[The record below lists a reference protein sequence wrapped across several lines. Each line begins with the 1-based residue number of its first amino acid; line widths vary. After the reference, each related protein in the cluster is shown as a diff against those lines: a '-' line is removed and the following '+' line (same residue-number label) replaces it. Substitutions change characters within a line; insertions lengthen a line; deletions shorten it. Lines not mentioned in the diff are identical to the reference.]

1 MPPADRG
8 PDGHSR
14 PAGGGARR
22 RPLTLGLLP
31 SAENPVGAVP
41 ALSLPPE
48 LTPKGSVSTAKPGR
62 THSRGGSDLLPPLR
76 GGRPRACGMGGV
88 GPSRPGTVGQFVQLS
103 HEDGT
108 SSFPFRRSKSS
119 SPLSLCHCFIP
130 QSAQNPGRGSGF
142 PWKSKQAAA
151 PEGPQ
156 ETTVCLPEEPRK
168 RDVSGLAVLAL
179 GRPEG
184 QPSDSCDKTG
194 LGRQCPARWGR
205 CGQLSRSRPRTALP
219 RAQQGSEGTG
229 RTC

>member
-1 MPPADRG
+1 MQRTRSGPPLYFLCPQNSPQRAAYRRLSLGGHTAGGFRPPPASARRPPPGLRDGRRG
-8 PDGHSR
+8 PES
-14 PAGGGARR
+14 PW
-22 RPLTLGLLP
+22 
-31 SAENPVGAVP
+31 
-41 ALSLPPE
+41 
-48 LTPKGSVSTAKPGR
+48 
-62 THSRGGSDLLPPLR
+62 
-76 GGRPRACGMGGV
+76 
-88 GPSRPGTVGQFVQLS
+88 TVGQFVQLS

-130 QSAQNPGRGSGF
+130 QSAQNPGRGGGF

-194 LGRQCPARWGR
+194 LGGQCPARWGR

-229 RTC
+229 PTF